1 MKKYPLYTLLA
12 SLLVLLAACE
22 MKDDLTGKTKVP
34 GSNQE
39 VDPNQLGVINLK
51 LDPQKEKS
59 VVGNTTKATDE
70 ELNVNDFAVQVLDE
84 EGKVVNEYDSYAD
97 IDELRLPA
105 GNYQIVA
112 SKGELKN
119 AAFDAP
125 YYKGEE
131 KCVVNP
137 LEVADV
143 VTPCVL
149 DNKKV
154 TLFFSDEFN
163 DYFTDDYDIVMTNGV
178 GVLTAHAGENRTPY
192 FKTTDQLDFT
202 LHATTKDGQDVNYYC
217 DLYNDPQVK
226 DYNNVVVALDIVKP
240 SEPEVPDTPDT
251 PGGSTG
257 EAERP
262 LIKIDVTLVER
273 EYKIEIPSN
282 IVSGGGEEEGGD
294 TLSKPTIKGNG
305 FDLDKPVVLTPAN
318 AKDTK
323 VVIDIELPT
332 GVSSMKVTINSTDAG
347 FMGAVGDIGNP
358 FDMLHLNSTQAGLL
372 EEVKAGQKTIRFDV
386 SSFMELLIN
395 FPGVHTFTIAVDDRN
410 GTKNSKTLTIQVKEQ

>member
-143 VTPCVL
+143 ITPCVL

-257 EAERP
+257 EVERP
-262 LIKIDVTLVER
+262 RIKIDVTLLER
-273 EYKIEIPSN
+273 EYVIEIPSN

-294 TLSKPTIKGNG
+294 TLDKPSIKGNG

-318 AKDTK
+318 AKETE
-323 VVIDIELPT
+323 VIIDIELPT
-332 GVSSMKVTINSTDAG
+332 GVSAMKVTINSNHEEFT
-347 FMGAVGDIGNP
+347 GAVSDIGNP
-358 FDMLHLNSTQAGLL
+358 FDMLHLNSMQAGLL

-386 SSFMELLIN
+386 SNFMSLLVG
-395 FPGVHTFTIAVDDRN
+395 FPGVHTFTIAVNDQN
-410 GTKNSKTLTIQVKEQ
+410 GTKNSKTLTIQVKE

>member
-12 SLLVLLAACE
+12 GLLVLLAACE

-70 ELNVNDFAVQVLDE
+70 ELDVNDFAVQVLDE
-84 EGKVVNEYDSYAD
+84 DGKVVNEYDSFAD
-97 IDELRLPA
+97 IEELRLPA

-154 TLFFSDEFN
+154 SLFFSEEFA
-163 DYFTDDYDIVMTNGV
+163 DYFLDDYDIVMTNGI

-202 LHATTKDGQDVNYYC
+202 LRATTKNGEDVNYYC
-217 DLYNDPQVK
+217 DLYNDPKVK

-240 SEPEVPDTPDT
+240 SEPEVPDI
-251 PGGSTG
+251 PGGGTG

-262 LIKIDVTLVER
+262 LIKIDVSLVER
-273 EYKIEIPSN
+273 EYVIEIPSN
-282 IVSGGGEEEGGD
+282 IVSGGDEEGGD
-294 TLSKPTIKGNG
+294 TLTKPSIEGDG
-305 FDLDKPVVLTPAN
+305 FDLDKPVILTSAN

-323 VVIDIELPT
+323 VVINIELPT
-332 GVSSMKVTINSTDAG
+332 GVSAMKVNINSTDAG
-347 FMGAVGDIGNP
+347 FMSAVADIGNP
-358 FDMLHLNSTQAGLL
+358 FDMLHLNDMQSGLL
-372 EEVKAGQKTIRFDV
+372 DAVKAGQKTIRFDV

-395 FPGVHTFTIAVDDRN
+395 FPGTHTFTIAVDDRN
-410 GTKNSKTLTIQVKEQ
+410 GTKNSKTLTIKAINEE

>member
-1 MKKYPLYTLLA
+1 MKKYTLYTLLA
-12 SLLVLLAACE
+12 SLLMLLAACE

-51 LDPQKEKS
+51 LDPQKEKT
-59 VVGNTTKATDE
+59 VVGNTTKATDD
-70 ELNVNDFAVQVLDE
+70 ELDVSEFAVQVLDE

-143 VTPCVL
+143 ITPCVL

-163 DYFTDDYDIVMTNGV
+163 EYFTDDYDIVMTNGV

-251 PGGSTG
+251 PGGGTG
-257 EAERP
+257 EVERP

-273 EYKIEIPSN
+273 EYTIEIPSN

-294 TLSKPTIKGNG
+294 ILAKPSIKGNG
-305 FDLDKPVVLTPAN
+305 FDLDKPVVLTPEN
-318 AKDTK
+318 AKETK

-332 GVSSMKVTINSTDAG
+332 GVSAMKVNIGSTDETFVA
-347 FMGAVGDIGNP
+347 AVEAIGNP
-358 FDMLHLNSTQAGLL
+358 FDMLKLNPTQATLL
-372 EEVKAGQKTIRFDV
+372 DPVKAGQKTIRFNV
-386 SSFMELLIN
+386 SGFMELLVN

-410 GTKNSKTLTIQVKEQ
+410 GTKNSKALTIQVKE